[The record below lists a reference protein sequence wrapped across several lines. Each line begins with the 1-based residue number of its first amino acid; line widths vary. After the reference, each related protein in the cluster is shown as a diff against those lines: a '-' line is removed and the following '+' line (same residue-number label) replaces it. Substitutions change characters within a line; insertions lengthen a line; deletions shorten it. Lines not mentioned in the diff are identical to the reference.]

1 MQSFKSFV
9 TPMLVAA
16 VMGLG
21 FGFGAAQPAHASTAS
36 CRAACNAEFRDCR
49 ASGDDF
55 YHCRAIWSACLSAC

>member
-1 MQSFKSFV
+1 MQSLKTLV
-9 TPMLVAA
+9 TPTVLAA

-21 FGFGAAQPAHASTAS
+21 FGFGVAQPAHASLAS

-55 YHCRAIWSACLSAC
+55 FLCRGIWSACLRAC